1 MKNVVDILHD
11 LITDQVVGQICFD
24 ILYRASQGLQPC
36 YLARGKIVYDP
47 DYRPFT
53 NEPLYDM
60 CSDETGTAGPKETGG
75 HKQSPPRGLRPKRGR
90 DKNRERKV
98 LAPT

>member
-36 YLARGKIVYDP
+36 YLTRGKIVYDP
-47 DYRPFT
+47 DYRAFT

-60 CSDETGTAGPKETGG
+60 RADETGTAGK
-75 HKQSPPRGLRPKRGR
+75 
-90 DKNRERKV
+90 
-98 LAPT
+98 